1 MLVKSP
7 FIVTLLCA
15 LCSASLYDNGS
26 YVYYYQSA
34 FRPSIGWH
42 LHGGAYAVVNVT
54 QEYNNAGSASEC
66 TAGAI
71 VWSKNF
77 SAASVAMTAPHS
89 GMSWSVKQFCT
100 AHCNFTNFVVF
111 VTHCFKDGLNTCP
124 LTGRIDQGYIRIA
137 AMKNTG
143 TGPRDL
149 FYNFTV
155 SVTKYPSFKSLQ
167 CVNNQ
172 TSVYLNGD
180 LVFTSNET
188 VDVSGAGVH
197 FKAGGPITYKVMRE
211 VKALAYFVNGTAQD
225 VILCDSSPRG
235 LLACQYNTGNF
246 SDGFYPFTNSSV
258 VKEKFIVYSENSVN
272 TTLVLHNFTFYNESD
287 APPNSQQSSAGV
299 GGLTT
304 YQTQTAQS
312 GYYNFNFSFLSSFV
326 YKESNFMYGSY
337 HPQCNFRPENINNGL
352 WFNSLSVS
360 ITYGPLQGGC
370 KQSVFSHRATCCYA
384 YSYNGPHICK
394 GVYSGQL
401 HNNFECGLLVYITK
415 TDGSRIQ
422 TATTPPVRTQ
432 HFYNNITLHKCVE
445 YNIYGRVGQ
454 GFITNVTDSVA
465 GYNYLQDGGLAILDT
480 SGAIDIFAV
489 QGGYGLNFYKV
500 NPCEDVNQQFVVS
513 GGNLVGIL
521 TSRNETDSQPLENQ
535 FFVKLIN
542 GTRRSRR
549 SISENVTS
557 CSFVSYGK
565 FCIKPDGSISTI
577 VPKEM
582 EQFVAPLLNVT
593 EHVLIPDSFNLT
605 VTDEYIQTRMDKVQI
620 NCLQYVCGNSFE
632 CRQLFQQYGP
642 VCDNIL
648 SVVNSVG
655 QKEDMELLSFYSSTK
670 PAGYN
675 TPVFNI
681 STGDFNISLL
691 LPPSS
696 APSGRSFIEDLLF
709 TSVESVGLPTD
720 EAYKKCTAGPLGFL
734 KDLACAR
741 EYNGLLVLPPI
752 ITAEMQTLYTSSLVA
767 SMALGGITA
776 AGAIPFATQL
786 QARINHLGITQTV
799 LLKNQEKIAASFN
812 KAIGHMQE
820 GFKST
825 SLALQQIQD
834 VVNKQ
839 SAILTETMASL
850 NKNFGAISSVIQE
863 IYQQL
868 DAIQANAQVDR
879 LITGRLSSLS
889 VLASSKQA
897 EYLRVS
903 QQRELAT
910 QKINECVKSQSTRY
924 SFCGNGR
931 HVLTIPQ
938 NAPNGIVFI
947 HFTYTPESFVNVTA
961 IVGFCINPAN
971 ASQYAIVPANGRGIF
986 IQVNGTYYITA
997 RDMFMPRD
1005 ITAGDV
1011 VTLTSCQANYVSV
1024 NKTVITTF
1032 VESDD
1037 FDFDDELSKWWN
1049 ETKHEF
1055 PDFDQFNYTIPVL
1068 NITYDIDKI
1077 EEVIKGLNDSLIDLE
1092 TLSILKTYI
1101 KWPWYVWLAIFFAII
1116 IFILV
1121 LGWIFFMTGCCG
1133 CCCGCFGIIPLMSK
1147 CGKKSSYYTTFDND
1161 VVTEQYRPK
1170 KSV

>member
-1 MLVKSP
+1 MLGKSL
-7 FIVTLLCA
+7 FLVTILCA
-15 LCSASLYDNGS
+15 LCSANLFDSANN

-34 FRPSIGWH
+34 FRPPNGWH
-42 LHGGAYAVVNVT
+42 LQGGAYAVVNST
-54 QEYNNAGSASEC
+54 NYTNNAGSASGC
-66 TAGAI
+66 TVGVI
-71 VWSKNF
+71 KDVYNQ
-77 SAASVAMTAPHS
+77 SAASIAMTAPPQ
-89 GMSWSVKQFCT
+89 GMAWSKSQFCS
-100 AHCNFTNFVVF
+100 AHCNFSEITVF
-111 VTHCFKDGLNTCP
+111 VTHCYSSGAGSCP
-124 LTGRIDQGYIRIA
+124 ITGMIARDYIRIS
-137 AMKNTG
+137 AMKNG
-143 TGPRDL
+143 SL
-149 FYNFTV
+149 FYNLTV
-155 SVTKYPSFKSLQ
+155 SVSKYPTFKSFQ
-167 CVNNQ
+167 CVNNS

-180 LVFTSNET
+180 LVFTSNKT
-188 VDVSGAGVH
+188 ADVTSAGVY
-197 FKAGGPITYKVMRE
+197 FKAGGPVTYKVMKE
-211 VKALAYFVNGTAQD
+211 VKALAYFINGTAQE
-225 VILCDSSPRG
+225 VILCDNSPRG

-246 SDGFYPFTNSSV
+246 SDGFYPFTNSSL
-258 VKEKFIVYSENSVN
+258 VKDRFIVYRESSTN
-272 TTLVLHNFTFYNESD
+272 TTLELTNFTFTNVSN
-287 APPNSQQSSAGV
+287 ASPNSGGV
-299 GGLTT
+299 DTFQL
-304 YQTQTAQS
+304 YQTHTAQD
-312 GYYNFNFSFLSSFV
+312 GYYNFNLSFLSSFV
-326 YKESNFMYGSY
+326 YKPSDFMYGSY
-337 HPQCNFRPENINNGL
+337 HPSCNFRPENINNGL

-360 ITYGPLQGGC
+360 LTYGPIQGGC
-370 KQSVFSHRATCCYA
+370 KQSVFSNKATCCYA
-384 YSYNGPHICK
+384 YSYRGPTRCK
-394 GVYSGQL
+394 GVYRGELTQY
-401 HNNFECGLLVYITK
+401 FECGLLVYVTK
-415 TDGSRIQ
+415 SDGSRIQ
-422 TATTPPVRTQ
+422 TRSEPLVLTQ
-432 HFYNNITLHKCVE
+432 YNYNNITLNKCVE

-454 GFITNVTDSVA
+454 GFITNVTEA
-465 GYNYLQDGGLAILDT
+465 TANYSYLADGGLAILDT
-480 SGAIDIFAV
+480 SGAIDIFVVRGA
-489 QGGYGLNFYKV
+489 YGLNYYKV

-521 TSRNETDSQPLENQ
+521 TSHNETDSEFIENQ
-535 FFVKLIN
+535 FYIKLTN

-549 SISENVTS
+549 SVTGNVTN
-557 CSFVSYGK
+557 CPYVSYGK
-565 FCIKPDGSISTI
+565 FCIKPDGSLFII
-577 VPKEM
+577 VPQEL

-620 NCLQYVCGNSFE
+620 NCLQYVCGNSIE
-632 CRQLFQQYGP
+632 CRKLFQQYGP

-648 SVVNSVG
+648 SVVNGVG
-655 QKEDMELLSFYSSTK
+655 QREDMELLSFYSSTK
-670 PAGYN
+670 PSGYN
-675 TPVFNI
+675 TPIFNNV

-691 LPPSS
+691 LTPPDS
-696 APSGRSFIEDLLF
+696 PTGRSFIEDLLF

-720 EAYKKCTAGPLGFL
+720 EEYKKCTAGPLGFV
-734 KDLACAR
+734 KDLVCAR

-752 ITAEMQTLYTSSLVA
+752 ITADMQTMYTSSLVA

-786 QARINHLGITQTV
+786 QARINHLGITNSL

-839 SAILTETMASL
+839 SSILTETMQSL
-850 NKNFGAISSVIQE
+850 NKNFGAISSVLQD

-868 DAIQANAQVDR
+868 DAIQADAQVDR

-889 VLASSKQA
+889 VLASAKQA
-897 EYLRVS
+897 EYHRVS

-910 QKINECVKSQSTRY
+910 QKINECVKSQSNRY

-961 IVGFCINPAN
+961 IVGFCVNPAN
-971 ASQYAIVPANGRGIF
+971 ASQYAIVPVNNRGIF
-986 IQVNGTYYITA
+986 IQVNGSYYITA
-997 RDMFMPRD
+997 RDMYMPRD
-1005 ITAGDV
+1005 ITAGDIV
-1011 VTLTSCQANYVSV
+1011 MLTSCQANYVSV

-1032 VESDD
+1032 VDNDD

-1049 ETKHEF
+1049 DTKHEL
-1055 PDFDQFNYTIPVL
+1055 PDFDEFNYTVPVL
-1068 NITYDIDKI
+1068 NISNEIDRI
-1077 EEVIKGLNDSLIDLE
+1077 QEVIQGLNDSLIDLE

-1101 KWPWYVWLAIFFAII
+1101 KWPWYVWLAIAFAII
-1116 IFILV
+1116 IFILI
-1121 LGWIFFMTGCCG
+1121 LGWVFFMTGCCG

>member
-1 MLVKSP
+1 MLVQH
-7 FIVTLLCA
+7 LLSVIPLFA
-15 LCSASLYDNGS
+15 LCIANLFDDNNS
-26 YVYYYQSA
+26 YVYYYQSS
-34 FRPSIGWH
+34 FRPNIGWH
-42 LHGGAYAVVNVT
+42 LHGGAYAVVNVSNET
-54 QEYNNAGSASEC
+54 NNAGAARQC

-77 SAASVAMTAPHS
+77 SASSVAMTAPS
-89 GMSWSVKQFCT
+89 AGMQWSTSEFCT
-100 AHCNFTNFVVF
+100 AHCNFTDLTVF
-111 VTHCFKDGLNTCP
+111 VTHCYKSGADFCP
-124 LTGRIDQGYIRIA
+124 LTGLIPQGHIRVS
-137 AMKNTG
+137 AMKNNS
-143 TGPRDL
+143 L
-149 FYNFTV
+149 FYNLTV
-155 SVTKYPSFKSLQ
+155 PVTKYSKFRSLQ
-167 CVNNQ
+167 CVNNF

-188 VDVSGAGVH
+188 RDVSGAGVH

-225 VILCDSSPRG
+225 VILCDGTPRG

-246 SDGFYPFTNSSV
+246 SDGLYPFTNSSL
-258 VKEKFIVYSENSVN
+258 VKERFIVYRETSIN
-272 TTLVLHNFTFYNESD
+272 TTLELTNFTFLNESN
-287 APPNSQQSSAGV
+287 APPNSGRVDTIQ
-299 GGLTT
+299 L

-312 GYYNFNFSFLSSFV
+312 GYYNFNFSFLSSFRYV
-326 YKESNFMYGSY
+326 ESNFMYGSY
-337 HPQCNFRPENINNGL
+337 HPNCNFRPENINNGL

-360 ITYGPLQGGC
+360 LAYGPLQGGC
-370 KQSVFSHRATCCYA
+370 KQSVFSNRATCCYA
-384 YSYNGPHICK
+384 YSYSGPRACK
-394 GVYSGQL
+394 GVYSGEL
-401 HNNFECGLLVYITK
+401 LNNFECGLLVYITK
-415 TDGSRIQ
+415 SDGSRIQ
-422 TATTPPVRTQ
+422 TATEPPVITQ
-432 HFYNNITLHKCVE
+432 YNYNNITLNKCVD
-445 YNIYGRVGQ
+445 YNIYGRIGQ
-454 GFITNVTDSVA
+454 GFITNVTGLAAS
-465 GYNYLQDGGLAILDT
+465 YNYLADGGLAILDA
-480 SGAIDIFAV
+480 SGAIDIFVV
-489 QGGYGLNFYKV
+489 QGAYGLNYYKV

-521 TSRNETDSQPLENQ
+521 TSRNETGSQAIENQ
-535 FFVKLIN
+535 FYIKLTN

-549 SISENVTS
+549 SISENVTN
-557 CSFVSYGK
+557 CPYVSYGK
-565 FCIKPDGSISTI
+565 FCIEPDGSISTI
-577 VPKEM
+577 VPQEM
-582 EQFVAPLLNVT
+582 KQFVAPLLNVT
-593 EHVLIPDSFNLT
+593 ENVLIPNSFNLT

-632 CRQLFQQYGP
+632 CRNLFQQYGP

-648 SVVNSVG
+648 SIVNSVG

-670 PAGYN
+670 PAGFN
-675 TPVFNI
+675 TPVLSNV

-691 LPPSS
+691 LTPPSK
-696 APSGRSFIEDLLF
+696 PSGRSFIEDLLF

-720 EAYKKCTAGPLGFL
+720 DAYKKCTAGPLGFL

-786 QARINHLGITQTV
+786 QARINHLGITQSV
-799 LLKNQEKIAASFN
+799 LMKNQEKIAASFN

-839 SAILTETMASL
+839 SAILTETMQSL
-850 NKNFGAISSVIQE
+850 NKNFGAISSVIQD

-868 DAIQANAQVDR
+868 DAIQADAQVDR

-889 VLASSKQA
+889 VLASAKQA
-897 EYLRVS
+897 EYLKVS

-961 IVGFCINPAN
+961 IVGFCVNPAN

-997 RDMFMPRD
+997 RDMYMPRS
-1005 ITAGDV
+1005 ITAGDI
-1011 VTLTSCQANYVSV
+1011 VTLTSCQANYVNV

-1032 VESDD
+1032 VDEDD
-1037 FDFDDELSKWWN
+1037 FDFNDELSKWWN

-1101 KWPWYVWLAIFFAII
+1101 KWPWYVWLAIAFATI
-1116 IFILV
+1116 IFILI
-1121 LGWIFFMTGCCG
+1121 LGWVFFMTGCCG
-1133 CCCGCFGIIPLMSK
+1133 CCCGCFGILPLVSK
-1147 CGKKSSYYTTFDND
+1147 CSKKSSYYTTFDND

>member
-1 MLVKSP
+1 MLGKP
-7 FIVTLLCA
+7 LLLVTLWYA
-15 LCSASLYDNGS
+15 LCSALLYDKNT

-34 FRPSIGWH
+34 FRPGRGWH
-42 LHGGAYAVVNVT
+42 LHGGAYAVDKVFNETNDAV
-54 QEYNNAGSASEC
+54 SVSDC
-66 TAGAI
+66 TAGTFYESYNI
-71 VWSKNF
+71 
-77 SAASVAMTAPHS
+77 SAASVAMTVPPA
-89 GMSWSVKQFCT
+89 GMSWSVAQFCT
-100 AHCNFTNFVVF
+100 AHCNFSDFTVF
-111 VTHCFKDGLNTCP
+111 VTHCFKNQLGSCP
-124 LTGRIDQGYIRIA
+124 LTGMIPQNHIRIS
-137 AMKNTG
+137 AM
-143 TGPRDL
+143 RSRSL
-149 FYNFTV
+149 FYNLTV
-155 SVTKYPSFKSLQ
+155 SVSKYPTFKSLQ
-167 CVNNQ
+167 CVGNS

-188 VDVSGAGVH
+188 THVTGAGVY
-197 FKAGGPITYKVMRE
+197 FKSGGPVTYKVMKE
-211 VKALAYFVNGTAQD
+211 VKALAYFINGTAQE
-225 VILCDSSPRG
+225 VILCDNSPRG

-246 SDGFYPFTNSSV
+246 SDGFYPFTNSSL
-258 VKEKFIVYSENSVN
+258 VKDRFIVYRESSTN
-272 TTLVLHNFTFYNESD
+272 TTLELTNFTFTNVSN
-287 APPNSQQSSAGV
+287 ASPNSGGV
-299 GGLTT
+299 DTFQL
-304 YQTQTAQS
+304 YQTHTAQD
-312 GYYNFNFSFLSSFV
+312 GYYNFNLSFLSSFV
-326 YKESNFMYGSY
+326 YKPSDFMYGSY
-337 HPQCNFRPENINNGL
+337 HPNCNFRPENINNGL

-360 ITYGPLQGGC
+360 LTYGPIQGGC
-370 KQSVFSHRATCCYA
+370 KQSVFSNKATCCYA
-384 YSYNGPHICK
+384 YSYQGPTRCK
-394 GVYSGQL
+394 GVYRGELTQY
-401 HNNFECGLLVYITK
+401 FECGLLVYVTK
-415 TDGSRIQ
+415 SDGSRIQ
-422 TATTPPVRTQ
+422 TRSEPLVLTQ
-432 HFYNNITLHKCVE
+432 YNYNNITLNKCVE

-454 GFITNVTDSVA
+454 GFITNVTEA
-465 GYNYLQDGGLAILDT
+465 TANYSYLADGGLAILDT
-480 SGAIDIFAV
+480 SGAIDIFVVRGA
-489 QGGYGLNFYKV
+489 YGLNYYKV

-521 TSRNETDSQPLENQ
+521 TSHNETDSEFIENQ
-535 FFVKLIN
+535 FYIKLTN

-549 SISENVTS
+549 SVTGNVTN
-557 CSFVSYGK
+557 CPYVSYGK
-565 FCIKPDGSISTI
+565 FCIKPDGSLSII
-577 VPKEM
+577 VPQEL

-620 NCLQYVCGNSFE
+620 NCLQYVCGNSIE
-632 CRQLFQQYGP
+632 CRKLFQQYGP

-648 SVVNSVG
+648 SVVNGVG
-655 QKEDMELLSFYSSTK
+655 QREDMELLSFYSSTK
-670 PAGYN
+670 PSGYN
-675 TPVFNI
+675 TPIFNNV

-691 LPPSS
+691 LTPPNS
-696 APSGRSFIEDLLF
+696 PTGRSFIEDLLF

-720 EAYKKCTAGPLGFL
+720 EEYKKCTAGPLGFV
-734 KDLACAR
+734 KDLVCAR

-752 ITAEMQTLYTSSLVA
+752 ITADMQTMYTSSLVA

-786 QARINHLGITQTV
+786 QARINHLGITNSL

-839 SAILTETMASL
+839 SSILTETMQSL
-850 NKNFGAISSVIQE
+850 NKNFGAISSVLQD

-868 DAIQANAQVDR
+868 DAIQADAQVDR

-889 VLASSKQA
+889 VLASAKQA
-897 EYLRVS
+897 EYHRVS

-910 QKINECVKSQSTRY
+910 QKINECVKSQSNRY

-961 IVGFCINPAN
+961 IVGFCVNPAN
-971 ASQYAIVPANGRGIF
+971 ASQYAIVPVNNRGIF
-986 IQVNGTYYITA
+986 IQVNGSYYITA
-997 RDMFMPRD
+997 RDMYMPRD
-1005 ITAGDV
+1005 ITAGDI

-1032 VESDD
+1032 VDNDD

-1049 ETKHEF
+1049 DTKHEL
-1055 PDFDQFNYTIPVL
+1055 PDFDEFNYTVPVL
-1068 NITYDIDKI
+1068 NISNEIDRI
-1077 EEVIKGLNDSLIDLE
+1077 QEVIQGLNDSLIDLE

-1101 KWPWYVWLAIFFAII
+1101 KWPWYVWLAIAFAII
-1116 IFILV
+1116 IFILI
-1121 LGWIFFMTGCCG
+1121 LGWVFFMTGCCG

>member
-1 MLVKSP
+1 MVVKSL
-7 FIVTLLCA
+7 FIVTLLFA
-15 LCSASLYDNGS
+15 LCSAILYDDS

-34 FRPSIGWH
+34 FRPSGGWH
-42 LHGGAYAVVNVT
+42 LHGGAYAVVNVSL
-54 QEYNNAGSASEC
+54 EYNNAGSSQEC

-71 VWSKNF
+71 YWSKNF
-77 SAASVAMTAPHS
+77 SAASVAMTAPDS
-89 GMSWSVKQFCT
+89 GMSWSTSQFCT
-100 AHCNFTNFVVF
+100 AHCNFTSFIVF
-111 VTHCFKDGLNTCP
+111 VTHCFKSGQSYCP
-124 LTGRIDQGYIRIA
+124 LTGLIPQGYIRIA
-137 AMKNTG
+137 AMKFG
-143 TGPRDL
+143 GSGPSDL
-149 FYNFTV
+149 FYNLTV
-155 SVTKYPSFKSLQ
+155 PVTKYPKFRSLQ

-188 VDVSGAGVH
+188 EDVIGAGVH
-197 FKAGGPITYKVMRE
+197 FKAGGPITYKVMKE
-211 VKALAYFVNGTAQD
+211 TKALAYFVNGTAQD

-246 SDGFYPFTNSSV
+246 SDGFYPFANNSL
-258 VKEKFIVYSENSVN
+258 VKEKFIVYRENSIN
-272 TTLVLHNFTFYNESD
+272 TTLVLHNFTFYNESN
-287 APPNSQQSSAGV
+287 APPNSGDVSTIAI
-299 GGLTT
+299 
-304 YQTQTAQS
+304 YQTQSAQS
-312 GYYNFNFSFLSSFV
+312 GYYNFNLSFLSSFV
-326 YKESNFMYGSY
+326 YKESDFMYGSY
-337 HPQCNFRPENINNGL
+337 HPKCNFRPENINNGL

-360 ITYGPLQGGC
+360 IAYGPLQGGC
-370 KQSVFSHRATCCYA
+370 KQSVFSGRATCCYA
-384 YSYNGPHICK
+384 YSYGGRSLCK
-394 GVYSGQL
+394 GVYAGEL
-401 HNNFECGLLVYITK
+401 NRVFECGLLVYVIK
-415 TDGSRIQ
+415 SDGSRIQ
-422 TATTPPVRTQ
+422 TATEAPVVTTN
-432 HFYNNITLHKCVE
+432 FYNNITLNKCVD
-445 YNIYGRVGQ
+445 YDIYGRIGQ
-454 GFITNVTDSVA
+454 GFITNVTDAASS
-465 GYNYLQDGGLAILDT
+465 YNYLEDGGLAILDT
-480 SGAIDIFAV
+480 SGAIDIFV
-489 QGGYGLNFYKV
+489 VRGEYGLNYYKV

-513 GGNLVGIL
+513 GGNIVGIL
-521 TSRNETDSQPLENQ
+521 TSRNETGSQPLENQ
-535 FFVKLIN
+535 FFIKLTN

-549 SISENVTS
+549 SVTENVTA
-557 CSFVSYGK
+557 CPYVSYGK
-565 FCIKPDGSISTI
+565 FCIKPDGLISQI
-577 VPKEM
+577 VPKEF

-593 EHVLIPDSFNLT
+593 EHVLIPNSFNLT
-605 VTDEYIQTRMDKVQI
+605 VTDEYIQTRMDKVQV

-632 CRQLFQQYGP
+632 CRKLFQQYGP

-675 TPVFNI
+675 TPVFNNI

-691 LPPSS
+691 LTPPSN
-696 APSGRSFIEDLLF
+696 PSGRSFIEDLLF

-786 QARINHLGITQTV
+786 QARINHLGITQSV
-799 LLKNQEKIAASFN
+799 LLENQEKIAASFN

-820 GFKST
+820 GFRST

-839 SAILTETMASL
+839 SAILTETMAAL
-850 NKNFGAISSVIQE
+850 NKNFGAISSVIQD

-868 DAIQANAQVDR
+868 DAIQADAQVDR

-889 VLASSKQA
+889 VLASAKQS
-897 EYLRVS
+897 EYIRVS

-910 QKINECVKSQSTRY
+910 QKINECVKSQSARY

-947 HFTYTPESFVNVTA
+947 HFTYTPQSFVNVTA
-961 IVGFCINPAN
+961 VVGFCVNPVN

-997 RDMFMPRD
+997 RDMYMPRS
-1005 ITAGDV
+1005 ITAGDI

-1032 VESDD
+1032 VEDDD
-1037 FDFDDELSKWWN
+1037 FNFDDELSKWWN
-1049 ETKHEF
+1049 ETKHEL
-1055 PDFDQFNYTIPVL
+1055 PDFDLFNYTIPVL

-1116 IFILV
+1116 IFILI
-1121 LGWIFFMTGCCG
+1121 LGWVFFMTGCCG

>member
-1 MLVKSP
+1 MLVKSL
-7 FIVTLLCA
+7 FIVTLLSA
-15 LCSASLYDNGS
+15 LCSANLYDNGT

-34 FRPSIGWH
+34 FRPSFGWH

-54 QEYNNAGSASEC
+54 TEFNNAGSAQSC

-71 VWSKNF
+71 GWSKNF
-77 SAASVAMTAPHS
+77 SAASVAMTAPPA
-89 GMSWSVKQFCT
+89 GMSWSTNAFCT
-100 AHCNFTNFVVF
+100 AHCNFTDLVVF
-111 VTHCFKDGLNTCP
+111 VTHCYKDGSGFCP
-124 LTGRIDQGYIRIA
+124 LTGKIPQGYIRIS
-137 AMKNTG
+137 AMKNG
-143 TGPRDL
+143 IPSL
-149 FYNFTV
+149 FYNLTV
-155 SVTKYPSFKSLQ
+155 AVTKYPKFRSLQ
-167 CVNNQ
+167 CVNNF

-180 LVFTSNET
+180 LVFTSNGT
-188 VDVSGAGVH
+188 KAVSAAGVY
-197 FKAGGPITYKVMRE
+197 FKSGGPITYKVMRE

-225 VILCDSSPRG
+225 VILCDGSPRG

-246 SDGFYPFTNSSV
+246 SDGLYPFTNSSLV
-258 VKEKFIVYSENSVN
+258 NKRFTVYRETSVN
-272 TTLVLHNFTFYNESD
+272 TTLTLTNFTYSNESS
-287 APPNSQQSSAGV
+287 APPNSGGV
-299 GGLTT
+299 NTFQL
-304 YQTQTAQS
+304 YQTNTAWS
-312 GYYNFNFSFLSSFV
+312 GYYNFNFSFLSGFE

-337 HPQCNFRPENINNGL
+337 HPQCNFKPENINNGL
-352 WFNSLSVS
+352 WFNSLSIS
-360 ITYGPLQGGC
+360 IAYGPIQGGC
-370 KQSVFSHRATCCYA
+370 KQSVFSGKATCCYA
-384 YSYNGPHICK
+384 YSYHGPTACK
-394 GVYSGQL
+394 GVYTGELTQT
-401 HNNFECGLLVYITK
+401 FECGLLVFVTK
-415 TDGSRIQ
+415 SDGSRIQ
-422 TATTPPVRTQ
+422 TATTPPIITQ
-432 HFYNNITLHKCVE
+432 HNYNNITLNSCVD
-445 YNIYGRVGQ
+445 YNIYGRTGQ
-454 GFITNVTDSVA
+454 GFITNITDSA
-465 GYNYLQDGGLAILDT
+465 ARYNYLADGGLAILDS
-480 SGAIDIFAV
+480 SGAVDIFVV
-489 QGGYGLNFYKV
+489 QGEYGLNYYKV

-513 GGNLVGIL
+513 GGKLVGIL
-521 TSRNETDSQPLENQ
+521 TSRNETGSQAIENQ
-535 FFVKLIN
+535 FYVRLTN
-542 GTRRSRR
+542 GTRRSKR
-549 SISENVTS
+549 SVGENVTA
-557 CSFVSYGK
+557 CPYVSYGK
-565 FCIKPDGSISTI
+565 FCIKPDGSVSRI
-577 VPKEM
+577 VPREL

-593 EHVLIPDSFNLT
+593 ENVLIPNSFNLT

-620 NCLQYVCGNSFE
+620 NCLQYVCGNSLE
-632 CRQLFQQYGP
+632 CRKLFQQYGP

-655 QKEDMELLSFYSSTK
+655 QKEDIELLNFYSSTK

-675 TPVFNI
+675 TPVLSNV

-691 LPPSS
+691 LTPPSN
-696 APSGRSFIEDLLF
+696 PSGRSFIEDLLF

-720 EAYKKCTAGPLGFL
+720 DAYKKCTAGPLGFL

-786 QARINHLGITQTV
+786 QARINHLGITQA
-799 LLKNQEKIAASFN
+799 LLVKNQEKIAASFN

-839 SAILTETMASL
+839 SAILTETMQSL
-850 NKNFGAISSVIQE
+850 NKNFGAISSVIQD

-868 DAIQANAQVDR
+868 DAIQADAQVDR

-889 VLASSKQA
+889 VLASAKQA
-897 EYLRVS
+897 EYLKVS
-903 QQRELAT
+903 QQRELAM

-961 IVGFCINPAN
+961 IVGFCVNPAN

-986 IQVNGTYYITA
+986 IQVNSTYYITA
-997 RDMFMPRD
+997 RDMYMPRS
-1005 ITAGDV
+1005 ITAGDI
-1011 VTLTSCQANYVSV
+1011 VTLTSCQANYVNV

-1032 VESDD
+1032 VDEDD
-1037 FDFDDELSKWWN
+1037 FDFNDELSKWWN

-1055 PDFDQFNYTIPVL
+1055 PDFDQLNYTIPVL

-1101 KWPWYVWLAIFFAII
+1101 KWPWYVWLAIAFATI
-1116 IFILV
+1116 IFILI
-1121 LGWIFFMTGCCG
+1121 LGWVFFMTGCCG
-1133 CCCGCFGIIPLMSK
+1133 CCCGCFGILPLVSK
-1147 CGKKSSYYTTFDND
+1147 CSKKSSYYTTFDND

>member
-1 MLVKSP
+1 MLVTP
-7 FIVTLLCA
+7 LLLVTLLFA
-15 LCSASLYDNGS
+15 LCSAALYDNSS

-34 FRPSIGWH
+34 FRPSNGWH
-42 LHGGAYAVVNVT
+42 LHGGAYAVVNT
-54 QEYNNAGSASEC
+54 SIESNNLRECIVGIIGGDRVVNASS
-66 TAGAI
+66 I
-71 VWSKNF
+71 
-77 SAASVAMTAPHS
+77 AMTAPQP
-89 GMSWSVKQFCT
+89 GMDWSSRQFCT
-100 AHCNFTNFVVF
+100 AHCNFSDITVF
-111 VTHCFKDGLNTCP
+111 VTHCYKHNGCP
-124 LTGRIDQGYIRIA
+124 ITGSIPQHSIRVS
-137 AMKNTG
+137 AMKKG
-143 TGPRDL
+143 RL
-149 FYNFTV
+149 FYNLTV
-155 SVTKYPSFKSLQ
+155 SVNKYPTFKSFQ
-167 CVNNQ
+167 CVNNF

-180 LVFTSNET
+180 LVYTSNET
-188 VDVSGAGVH
+188 TDVTSAGVY
-197 FKAGGPITYKVMRE
+197 FNAGGPITYKVMRE

-225 VILCDSSPRG
+225 VILCDGSPRG

-246 SDGFYPFTNSSV
+246 SDGFYPFTNSSL
-258 VKEKFIVYSENSVN
+258 VKQKFIVYRENSIN
-272 TTLVLHNFTFYNESD
+272 TTLKLHNFTFHNETG
-287 APPNSQQSSAGV
+287 ANPNLSGV
-299 GGLTT
+299 QNIQT

-312 GYYNFNFSFLSSFV
+312 GYYNFNFSFLSGFV

-337 HPQCNFRPENINNGL
+337 HPSCNFRPETINNGL

-360 ITYGPLQGGC
+360 IAYGPLQGGC
-370 KQSVFSHRATCCYA
+370 KQSVFSGRATCCYA
-384 YSYNGPHICK
+384 YSYGGPSLCK
-394 GVYSGQL
+394 GVYLGELKSD
-401 HNNFECGLLVYITK
+401 FECGLLVYVTK
-415 TDGSRIQ
+415 SDGSRIQ
-422 TATTPPVRTQ
+422 TATEPPVITQ
-432 HFYNNITLHKCVE
+432 HNYNNITLNTCVD
-445 YNIYGRVGQ
+445 YNIYGRTGQ
-454 GFITNVTDSVA
+454 GFITNVTDSAVS
-465 GYNYLQDGGLAILDT
+465 YNYLADAGMAILDT
-480 SGAIDIFAV
+480 SGSIDIFVV
-489 QGGYGLNFYKV
+489 QGEYGLTYYKV

-513 GGNLVGIL
+513 GGKLVGIL
-521 TSRNETDSQPLENQ
+521 TSRNETGSQLLENQ
-535 FFVKLIN
+535 FYIKITN

-549 SISENVTS
+549 SITANVTN
-557 CSFVSYGK
+557 CPYVSYGK
-565 FCIKPDGSISTI
+565 FCIKPDGSVSAI
-577 VPKEM
+577 VPKEL

-593 EHVLIPDSFNLT
+593 ENVLIPNSFNLT
-605 VTDEYIQTRMDKVQI
+605 VTDEYIQTRMDKIQI
-620 NCLQYVCGNSFE
+620 NCMQYVCGNSLD
-632 CRQLFQQYGP
+632 CRKLFQQYGP

-655 QKEDMELLSFYSSTK
+655 QKEDMELLNFYSSTK
-670 PAGYN
+670 PSGFN
-675 TPVFNI
+675 TPVFSNL

-691 LPPSS
+691 LTPPSS
-696 APSGRSFIEDLLF
+696 TTGRSFIEDLLF

-767 SMALGGITA
+767 SMAFGGITA

-786 QARINHLGITQTV
+786 QARINHLGITQS
-799 LLKNQEKIAASFN
+799 LLQKNQEKIAASFN

-820 GFKST
+820 GFRST
-825 SLALQQIQD
+825 SLALQQVQD

-850 NKNFGAISSVIQE
+850 NKNFGAISSVIQD

-889 VLASSKQA
+889 VLASAKQA
-897 EYLRVS
+897 EYIRVS

-910 QKINECVKSQSTRY
+910 QKINECVKSQSIRY

-961 IVGFCINPAN
+961 IVGFCVKPAN

-986 IQVNGTYYITA
+986 IQVNGSYYITA
-997 RDMFMPRD
+997 RDMYMPRD
-1005 ITAGDV
+1005 ITAGDI

-1032 VESDD
+1032 VDNDD

-1049 ETKHEF
+1049 DTKHEL
-1055 PDFDQFNYTIPVL
+1055 PDFDEFNYTVPIL
-1068 NITYDIDKI
+1068 DIGSEIDRI
-1077 EEVIKGLNDSLIDLE
+1077 QGVIQGLNDSLIDLE

-1101 KWPWYVWLAIFFAII
+1101 KWPWYVWLAIAFATI
-1116 IFILV
+1116 IFILI
-1121 LGWIFFMTGCCG
+1121 LGWVFFMTGCCG

>member
-1 MLVKSP
+1 MLATP
-7 FIVTLLCA
+7 FLLVTLLCA
-15 LCSASLYDNGS
+15 LCSATLYDNS

-34 FRPSIGWH
+34 FRPFGGWH
-42 LHGGAYAVVNVT
+42 LHGGAYKVVNVSNET
-54 QEYNNAGSASEC
+54 NNAHGSCS
-66 TAGAI
+66 AGAI
-71 VWSKNF
+71 GFSKNL

-89 GMSWSVKQFCT
+89 GMSWSVNQFCT
-100 AHCNFTNFVVF
+100 AHCNFTHFTVF
-111 VTHCFKDGLNTCP
+111 VTHCYKAGAGYCP
-124 LTGRIDQGYIRIA
+124 LTGILPRDHIRIS
-137 AMKNTG
+137 AMRSVNG
-143 TGPRDL
+143 RRDL
-149 FYNFTV
+149 FYNLTV
-155 SVTKYPSFKSLQ
+155 PVTNYPTFKSLQ

-180 LVFTSNET
+180 LVFSSNET
-188 VDVSGAGVH
+188 IDVSGAGVY
-197 FKAGGPITYKVMRE
+197 FSSNGPITYKVME
-211 VKALAYFVNGTAQD
+211 ETKALAYFVNGTAQD
-225 VILCDSSPRG
+225 VILCDGTPRG

-246 SDGFYPFTNSSV
+246 SDGFYPFSNYTIVKDRFV
-258 VKEKFIVYSENSVN
+258 VYRESSVN
-272 TTLVLHNFTFYNESD
+272 TTLTLTNFTLYNESA
-287 APPNSQQSSAGV
+287 APPNTGGV
-299 GGLTT
+299 NTFVL
-304 YQTQTAQS
+304 YQTKTAQN
-312 GYYNFNFSFLSSFV
+312 GYYNFNFSFLSNFV
-326 YKESNFMYGSY
+326 YKASDFMYGSY
-337 HPQCNFRPENINNGL
+337 HPSCSFRLETLNNGL

-370 KQSVFSHRATCCYA
+370 KQSVFSGKATCCYA
-384 YSYNGPHICK
+384 YSYQGPHLCK
-394 GVYSGQL
+394 GVYSGELQKYY
-401 HNNFECGLLVYITK
+401 ECGLLVYVTK
-415 TDGSRIQ
+415 SDGSRIQ
-422 TATTPPVRTQ
+422 TATKPPVVTTN
-432 HFYNNITLHKCVE
+432 FYNNITLNKCVE

-454 GFITNVTDSVA
+454 GFITNVTNIAVS
-465 GYNYLQDGGLAILDT
+465 YNYLADGGLAILDT
-480 SGAIDIFAV
+480 SGAIDIFV
-489 QGGYGLNFYKV
+489 VRGEYGPNYYKV

-513 GGNLVGIL
+513 GGQLVGIL
-521 TSRNETDSQPLENQ
+521 TSRNETNSQPLENQ
-535 FFVKLIN
+535 FYIKLVN
-542 GTRRSRR
+542 GSRRFRRSTNQ
-549 SISENVTS
+549 NVTS
-557 CSFVSYGK
+557 CPYVSYGK
-565 FCIKPDGSISTI
+565 FCIKPDGSLSVI
-577 VPKEM
+577 VPKEI
-582 EQFVAPLLNVT
+582 EQFVEPLLNVT
-593 EHVLIPDSFNLT
+593 ENVLIPDSFNLT

-620 NCLQYVCGNSFE
+620 NCIQYVCGNSFE
-632 CRQLFQQYGP
+632 CRNLFQQYGP

-648 SVVNSVG
+648 SIVNSVG
-655 QKEDMELLSFYSSTK
+655 QKEDMELLSFYASTK
-670 PAGYN
+670 PKG
-675 TPVFNI
+675 FNQPI
-681 STGDFNISLL
+681 LSNFSTGDFNLSLL
-691 LPPSS
+691 LTPSTN
-696 APSGRSFIEDLLF
+696 PSGRSVIEDILF

-786 QARINHLGITQTV
+786 QARINHLGITNSL

-820 GFKST
+820 GFRST
-825 SLALQQIQD
+825 SLALQQVQD

-850 NKNFGAISSVIQE
+850 NKNFGAISSVLQD

-868 DAIQANAQVDR
+868 DAIQAQAQVDR
-879 LITGRLSSLS
+879 IITGRLSSLS
-889 VLASSKQA
+889 VLASAKQA
-897 EYLRVS
+897 EHIRVS

-947 HFTYTPESFVNVTA
+947 HFTYTPQSFVNVTA
-961 IVGFCINPAN
+961 IVGFCVMPAN

-997 RDMFMPRD
+997 RDMYMPRD
-1005 ITAGDV
+1005 ITAGDI

-1032 VESDD
+1032 VDNDD

-1049 ETKHEF
+1049 ETKHEL

-1116 IFILV
+1116 IFILI
-1121 LGWIFFMTGCCG
+1121 LGWVFFMTGCCG

>member
-1 MLVKSP
+1 MLVKSL
-7 FIVTLLCA
+7 FIVTLSFA
-15 LCSASLYDNGS
+15 LCSANLYDEGN

-34 FRPSIGWH
+34 FRPSGGWH
-42 LHGGAYAVVNVT
+42 LHGGAYAVVNVS
-54 QEYNNAGSASEC
+54 QETNNAGSSSQC
-66 TAGAI
+66 IAGAI
-71 VWSKNF
+71 HWSKNF
-77 SAASVAMTAPHS
+77 SASSVAMTAPS
-89 GMSWSVKQFCT
+89 NGMEWSSSQFCT
-100 AHCNFTNFVVF
+100 AHCNFSDIVVF
-111 VTHCFKDGLNTCP
+111 VTHCFKKGVDFCP
-124 LTGRIDQGYIRIA
+124 LTGLIPQGYIRIA
-137 AMKNTG
+137 AMKQGGN
-143 TGPRDL
+143 GPSDL
-149 FYNFTV
+149 FYNLTV
-155 SVTKYPSFKSLQ
+155 PVTKYPKFRSLQ

-188 VDVSGAGVH
+188 EDVSGSGVY

-211 VKALAYFVNGTAQD
+211 LKALAYFVNGTAHD
-225 VILCDSSPRG
+225 VILCDDTPRG

-246 SDGFYPFTNSSV
+246 SDGFYPFTNSSL
-258 VKEKFIVYSENSVN
+258 VKEKFIVYRENSVN
-272 TTLVLHNFTFYNESD
+272 TTLVLHNFTFHNET
-287 APPNSQQSSAGV
+287 AAQPNSGDVNSIQ
-299 GGLTT
+299 T

-312 GYYNFNFSFLSSFV
+312 GYYNFNFSFLSGFV

-337 HPQCNFRPENINNGL
+337 HPKCNFRPENINNGL

-360 ITYGPLQGGC
+360 LAYGPLQGGC
-370 KQSVFSHRATCCYA
+370 KQSVFHGRATCCYA
-384 YSYNGPHICK
+384 YSYSGPRLCK
-394 GVYSGQL
+394 GVYSGELTQQ
-401 HNNFECGLLVYITK
+401 FECGLLVYIIK
-415 TDGSRIQ
+415 SDGSRIQ
-422 TATTPPVRTQ
+422 TATEPPVITQ
-432 HFYNNITLHKCVE
+432 HNYNNITLNKCVE
-445 YNIYGRVGQ
+445 YNIYGRFGQ
-454 GFITNVTDSVA
+454 GFITNVTDSA
-465 GYNYLQDGGLAILDT
+465 TSYNYLAHGGLATLDT
-480 SGAIDIFAV
+480 SGAIDIFVV
-489 QGGYGLNFYKV
+489 QGEYGFNYYKV

-513 GGNLVGIL
+513 GGKLVGIL
-521 TSRNETDSQPLENQ
+521 TSRNETGSQAIENQ
-535 FFVKLIN
+535 FYIKLTN
-542 GTRRSRR
+542 GSRRSRR
-549 SISENVTS
+549 SVNGNVTN
-557 CSFVSYGK
+557 CPYVSYGK

-577 VPKEM
+577 VPKEL
-582 EQFVAPLLNVT
+582 EQFMAPLFNVT
-593 EHVLIPDSFNLT
+593 ENVLIPNSFNLT

-620 NCLQYVCGNSFE
+620 NCLQYVCGSSFE
-632 CRQLFQQYGP
+632 CRKLFQQYGP

-648 SVVNSVG
+648 SIVNSVG
-655 QKEDMELLSFYSSTK
+655 QKEDMELLYFYSSTK
-670 PAGYN
+670 PAGFN
-675 TPVFNI
+675 TPVLSNV
-681 STGDFNISLL
+681 STGDFNISLML
-691 LPPSS
+691 TPPSS
-696 APSGRSFIEDLLF
+696 PTGRSFIEDLLF

-720 EAYKKCTAGPLGFL
+720 DTYKKCTAGPLGFL

-776 AGAIPFATQL
+776 AGAIPFATQI
-786 QARINHLGITQTV
+786 QARINHLGITQSI

-820 GFKST
+820 GFRST

-839 SAILTETMASL
+839 SAILTETMQSL
-850 NKNFGAISSVIQE
+850 NKNFGAISSVIQD

-868 DAIQANAQVDR
+868 DAIQADAQVDR

-889 VLASSKQA
+889 VLAFAKQS
-897 EYLRVS
+897 EYLKVS
-903 QQRELAT
+903 QQRDLAT

-961 IVGFCINPAN
+961 IVGFCVNPAN

-986 IQVNGTYYITA
+986 IQANGTYYITA
-997 RDMFMPRD
+997 RDMYMPRS

-1024 NKTVITTF
+1024 NKTVINTF
-1032 VESDD
+1032 VENDD

-1101 KWPWYVWLAIFFAII
+1101 KWPWYVWLAIAFATI
-1116 IFILV
+1116 IFILI
-1121 LGWIFFMTGCCG
+1121 LGWVFFMTGCCG

-1147 CGKKSSYYTTFDND
+1147 CSKKSSYYTTFDND

>member
-1 MLVKSP
+1 MLAQP
-7 FIVTLLCA
+7 LLLVTLLCA
-15 LCSASLYDNGS
+15 LCSAFLYNNDS
-26 YVYYYQSA
+26 YVYYYQSG
-34 FRPSIGWH
+34 FRPFNGWH
-42 LHGGAYAVVNVT
+42 LHGGAYAVVNVS
-54 QEYNNAGSASEC
+54 QETSNAGSSSTC

-71 VWSKNF
+71 YWSKNF
-77 SAASVAMTAPHS
+77 SASSVAMTAPLQ
-89 GMSWSVKQFCT
+89 GMQWSTTQFCT
-100 AHCNFTNFVVF
+100 AHCNFTDIVVF
-111 VTHCFKDGLNTCP
+111 VTHCYKIGALTCP
-124 LTGRIDQGYIRIA
+124 LTGLIPQYHIRIS
-137 AMKNTG
+137 AMKYGNTG
-143 TGPRDL
+143 PSSL
-149 FYNFTV
+149 FYNLTV
-155 SVTKYPSFKSLQ
+155 PVTKYSKFKSLQ

-188 VDVSGAGVH
+188 KDVSGAGVY

-211 VKALAYFVNGTAQD
+211 VKALAYFVNGTAHD
-225 VILCDSSPRG
+225 VILCDGSPRG

-246 SDGFYPFTNSSV
+246 SDGFYPFTNDTL
-258 VKEKFIVYSENSVN
+258 VKEKFIVYRENSVN
-272 TTLVLHNFTFYNESD
+272 TTLTLTKVTFHNESN
-287 APPNSQQSSAGV
+287 APPNNGGV
-299 GGLTT
+299 DTIQL
-304 YQTQTAQS
+304 YQTYTAQS
-312 GYYNFNFSFLSSFV
+312 GYYNFNFSFLSSFQYV
-326 YKESNFMYGSY
+326 ESNFMYGSY
-337 HPQCNFRPENINNGL
+337 HPKCGFRPDSINNGL

-360 ITYGPLQGGC
+360 LAYGPLQGGC
-370 KQSVFSHRATCCYA
+370 KQSVFNGRATCCYA
-384 YSYNGPHICK
+384 YSYNGPTLCK
-394 GVYSGQL
+394 GVYSGELTRSYQ
-401 HNNFECGLLVYITK
+401 CGLLVFVTK
-415 TDGSRIQ
+415 SDGSRIQ
-422 TATTPPVRTQ
+422 TSTKPIVLTQ
-432 HFYNNITLHKCVE
+432 HNYNNITLDRCVE

-454 GFITNVTDSVA
+454 GLITNVTESA
-465 GYNYLQDGGLAILDT
+465 AAFNYLEDGGLAILDT
-480 SGAIDIFAV
+480 SGAIDTFVV
-489 QGGYGLNFYKV
+489 QGEYGFNYYKV

-521 TSRNETDSQPLENQ
+521 TSRNESGSQQVENQ
-535 FFVKLIN
+535 FYIKLTN
-542 GTRRSRR
+542 GTRRFRR
-549 SISENVTS
+549 SVSNNVTT
-557 CSFVSYGK
+557 CPYVSYGK
-565 FCIKPDGSISTI
+565 FCIKPDGSLSTI
-577 VPKEM
+577 VPQEL

-593 EHVLIPDSFNLT
+593 EYVLIPDSFNLT

-632 CRQLFQQYGP
+632 CRKLFQQYGP

-670 PAGYN
+670 PSGFSQ
-675 TPVFNI
+675 PLFNNF

-691 LPPSS
+691 LTSPSS
-696 APSGRSFIEDLLF
+696 PSGRSFVEDLLF

-720 EAYKKCTAGPLGFL
+720 EAYKKCTSGPLGFV
-734 KDLACAR
+734 KDLVCAR

-752 ITAEMQTLYTSSLVA
+752 ITAEMQTMYTSSLVA

-776 AGAIPFATQL
+776 AGAIPFATQV
-786 QARINHLGITQTV
+786 QARINHLGITQS
-799 LLKNQEKIAASFN
+799 LLMKNQEKIAASFN

-825 SLALQQIQD
+825 SLALQQIQA

-850 NKNFGAISSVIQE
+850 NKNFGAISSVLQD

-868 DAIQANAQVDR
+868 DAIQAHAQVDR
-879 LITGRLSSLS
+879 IITGRLSSLS
-889 VLASSKQA
+889 VLASAKQS
-897 EYLRVS
+897 EYITVS
-903 QQRELAT
+903 QQRALAT

-961 IVGFCINPAN
+961 IVGFCVKPPN
-971 ASQYAIVPANGRGIF
+971 ASHYAIVPANGRGIF

-997 RDMFMPRD
+997 RDMYMPRN
-1005 ITAGDV
+1005 ITAGDI
-1011 VTLTSCQANYVSV
+1011 VTLTSCQANYVSL

-1032 VESDD
+1032 VEDDD
-1037 FDFDDELSKWWN
+1037 FDFNDELSKWWN
-1049 ETKHEF
+1049 DTKHEL
-1055 PDFDQFNYTIPVL
+1055 PNFDEFNYTVPVL
-1068 NITYDIDKI
+1068 NISSEIDRI
-1077 EEVIKGLNDSLIDLE
+1077 QEVVKGLNDSLIDLE

-1101 KWPWYVWLAIFFAII
+1101 KWPWYVWLAIFFAIV
-1116 IFILV
+1116 IFILII
-1121 LGWIFFMTGCCG
+1121 GWVFFMTGCCG